1 MVLQYLGEI
10 DPYSLLVSAP
20 QVCKQWRKVC
30 ETYVDAPMDLSWA
43 SKGAA
48 HDRRNPVTDDGLIA
62 MAKRFRSFNMLDV
75 EGANDLSDVGVTSFV
90 KGQSLPLERVN
101 LSFCTK
107 LTDESVKAVAEG
119 CPGLRELSLR
129 QCYQV
134 TDHGIEALARGCR
147 GLRTLQLEH
156 CSTISDY
163 AIVTVARQCRQLE
176 YLGLEHCSHITDASA
191 IALGTH
197 CPNLFVIRLD
207 VCYNITRAGIE
218 ALAAGCPLLA
228 EMNLEGVEHVT
239 DNCLRAISS
248 GLKSLH
254 SINLNNCTRVSD
266 AGAEV
271 LARGCKMLTSMSL
284 QYCNRLTALGHGMLA
299 AASPQLRVLNLSG
312 DRYYNTS
319 VHDASL
325 AHFASH
331 CPMLVDVDLSFCEKI
346 SDEGL
351 AMMIKGCPRL
361 QPDNLLSNRKGP
373 LFAAAVA
380 QRIRI
385 AKSGGGGRGGR

>member
-1 MVLQYLGEI
+1 MVADADADALCHFFFILFLSFFSLPFFPSHPSFCTI
-10 DPYSLLVSAP
+10 SLPPPPLRARALSRSLLLYIRFPSFYSSFAHSVLPPLLFPSALP
-20 QVCKQWRKVC
+20 P
-30 ETYVDAPMDLSWA
+30 TPTSNTIAT
-43 SKGAA
+43 GAA

-218 ALAAGCPLLA
+218 VS
-228 EMNLEGVEHVT
+228 EMTFQARLHA
-239 DNCLRAISS
+239 RARTHI
-248 GLKSLH
+248 
-254 SINLNNCTRVSD
+254 
-266 AGAEV
+266 
-271 LARGCKMLTSMSL
+271 
-284 QYCNRLTALGHGMLA
+284 
-299 AASPQLRVLNLSG
+299 
-312 DRYYNTS
+312 YNTRN
-319 VHDASL
+319 HL
-325 AHFASH
+325 
-331 CPMLVDVDLSFCEKI
+331 
-346 SDEGL
+346 
-351 AMMIKGCPRL
+351 R
-361 QPDNLLSNRKGP
+361 NRK
-373 LFAAAVA
+373 
-380 QRIRI
+380 
-385 AKSGGGGRGGR
+385 